1 MLLEAL
7 KLGGRTAAIY
17 LVTIIMVKLMG
28 KREIGQL
35 SPMDFVVGVIIGS
48 VAAAPMVDLELSLLP
63 TLAPIVVLGLLEIA
77 AAKLA
82 LKSQKIR
89 LFLKDKPTVL
99 IRNGR
104 ILLQNLAHVRMN
116 LDDVKQELRA
126 QGVADIN
133 EVAEGTLESDGSFSI
148 IKKPEAQ
155 PLTPQ
160 NLQAATRQ
168 NVEQLIALHAQ
179 KAHLELQRF
188 LEKRTG
194 N

>member
-7 KLGGRTAAIY
+7 KLGGRTAAVY

-63 TLAPIVVLGLLEIA
+63 TLVPIILLGVLEIVA
-77 AAKLA
+77 AQLV
-82 LKSQKIR
+82 LKSLKFR
-89 LFLKDKPTVL
+89 LFLEDKPTVL
-99 IRNGR
+99 IRNGK
-104 ILLQNLAHVRMN
+104 ILMQNLTHVRMN

-126 QGVADIN
+126 QGVANIN
-133 EVAEGTLESDGSFSI
+133 EVAEGTLESDGTFSI

-160 NLQAATRQ
+160 NLQAASRQ
-168 NVEQLIALHAQ
+168 NVEQLLALHAQ
-179 KAHLELQRF
+179 KAHLELKRYLQT
-188 LEKRTG
+188 RTG
-194 N
+194 H